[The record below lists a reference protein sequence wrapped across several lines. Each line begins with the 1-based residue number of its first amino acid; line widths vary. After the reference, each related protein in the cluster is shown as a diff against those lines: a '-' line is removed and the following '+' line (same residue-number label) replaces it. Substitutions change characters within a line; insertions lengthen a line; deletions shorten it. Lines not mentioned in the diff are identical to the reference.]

1 MKASGLDILNPRFGD
16 SSASVSGGDNNS
28 KTKAAEVKEIVMMT
42 NPDVK
47 RLISVAEYKKLS
59 SPSLPPSQRRALFVV
74 KGEVYDGTDFLSE
87 HPGGADSIWL
97 VVGDLDAA
105 EDFLA
110 IHSDDSKKKLAKV
123 SSIRVP
129 G

>member
-16 SSASVSGGDNNS
+16 SSTNVSGGDNS
-28 KTKAAEVKEIVMMT
+28 KSTPAEGKEIVMT

-47 RLISVAEYKKLS
+47 RLISVAEYQKLS

-97 VVGDLDAA
+97 VAGDLDAT

-110 IHSDDSKKKLAKV
+110 IHSPDSKKKLVKV